1 VQKNEK
7 RKEGLIMANFI
18 QSLVPHAQRIQKQY
32 KILSSLVIA
41 QACLESDYGKS
52 GLATRGFNLF
62 GVKGKY
68 NGNSVTM
75 RTHEY
80 EDGKKIWIDA
90 AFRKYPSWYESLED
104 LAKLYINGVSWDKNK
119 YKPII
124 GIMNYK
130 KACETL
136 QTSGYCTDPNYAAKL
151 IKIIE
156 DYNLTQYDKNEK
168 EEIRMYQPSNQAII
182 DSTKNV
188 LARLEQKDPKGIS
201 KVWKEQLNKGEL
213 TLDDA
218 IGLIF
223 VAIDRGL
230 IIGPK

>member
-1 VQKNEK
+1 MV
-7 RKEGLIMANFI
+7 NFI

-32 KILSSLVIA
+32 NILSSLVIA
-41 QACLESDYGKS
+41 QACLESNFGKS
-52 GLATRGFNLF
+52 GLATKGFNLF
-62 GVKGKY
+62 GIKGKFD
-68 NGNSVTM
+68 GASITM
-75 RTHEY
+75 RTHEFVN
-80 EDGKKIWIDA
+80 EKKVWIDA

-124 GIMNYK
+124 GITDYK
-130 KACETL
+130 TACETI
-136 QTSGYCTDPNYAAKL
+136 QSSGYCTDPNYAAKL

-156 DYNLTQYDKNEK
+156 EYNLTQYDKNGKAEV
-168 EEIRMYQPSNQAII
+168 RMYNPSNQAII

-201 KVWKEQLNKGEL
+201 KVWRDKLDKGEL
-213 TLDDA
+213 TIDDA
-218 IGLIF
+218 IGLVY

-230 IIGPK
+230 IIKN